1 MDFFFQVMLTF
12 VVFTVVD
19 LFWLVKVA
27 PKLYRKHIGHLMAD
41 KVNRIGA
48 LLFYVVFIIGLVLF
62 VIYPHQDHLL
72 IGTLYGAAFGLVTYA
87 TYDLTN
93 LATLKAWPVTITIID
108 LVWGT
113 LVTAVTSGLVI
124 FILGLF

>member
-1 MDFFFQVMLTF
+1 MDFFFQVLLTF

-41 KVNRIGA
+41 KVNRVGA
-48 LLFYVVFIIGLVLF
+48 LLFYIVFIVGLVLF
-62 VIYPHQDHLL
+62 VIDPHRDHLL
-72 IGTLYGAAFGLVTYA
+72 LGILYGGAFGLVTYA

-113 LVTAVTSGLVI
+113 FVTAATSGLVI
-124 FILGLF
+124 LILGIL

>member
-1 MDFFFQVMLTF
+1 MDFFFQVILTF

-27 PKLYRKHIGHLMAD
+27 PKLYRKHLGHLMAD
-41 KVNRIGA
+41 KINRVGA
-48 LLFYVVFIIGLVLF
+48 LLFYIVYILGLVLF
-62 VIYPHQDHLL
+62 VIYPHRDHLL
-72 IGTLYGAAFGLVTYA
+72 LGVVYGGAFGLVTYA

-113 LVTAVTSGLVI
+113 FVTAATSGLVI
-124 FILGLF
+124 LILGIL

>member
-1 MDFFFQVMLTF
+1 MDFFFQVLLTF

-41 KVNRIGA
+41 KVNRVGA
-48 LLFYVVFIIGLVLF
+48 LLFYIVFIVGLVLF
-62 VIYPHQDHLL
+62 VIDPHRDHLL
-72 IGTLYGAAFGLVTYA
+72 LGIRYGGAFGLVTYA

-113 LVTAVTSGLVI
+113 FVTAATSGLVI
-124 FILGLF
+124 LILGIL

>member
-1 MDFFFQVMLTF
+1 MDFFFQVLLTF

-41 KVNRIGA
+41 KVNRVGA
-48 LLFYVVFIIGLVLF
+48 LLFYIVFIVGLVLF
-62 VIYPHQDHLL
+62 VIYPHRDDLFL
-72 IGTLYGAAFGLVTYA
+72 GVLYGGAFGLVTYA

-113 LVTAVTSGLVI
+113 FVTAATSGLVI
-124 FILGLF
+124 LILGIL